1 MITRSVSRVHSLV
14 VPLCLLACCGLATAG
29 CGSVRTNES
38 HHRVPETFIVSV
50 AGNSF
55 LADGAY
61 QIGPY
66 VVRGRF
72 RASNLSLAGAERAFG
87 TEDRCRMSVGGVSVS
102 WPLLG
107 VRGLFTTLGGFVRKT
122 GKPDFHG
129 NGCEYRSQVQPDSLT
144 VFASRW
150 KTARG
155 LRIGDPVST
164 LYRLYPNATFHSAV
178 VGDPSGW
185 WLQSGSIVPGTPS
198 VQGELVAHVVRQHI
212 ASLRIDI
219 DGEGE

>member
-1 MITRSVSRVHSLV
+1 
-14 VPLCLLACCGLATAG
+14 
-29 CGSVRTNES
+29 
-38 HHRVPETFIVSV
+38 VPETFLVSV
-50 AGNSF
+50 ADNSF

-66 VVRGRF
+66 VLRGRF
-72 RASNLSLAGAERAFG
+72 KASNLSLAGAERAFG
-87 TEDRCRMSVGGVSVS
+87 KEDRCRLSVGGVLVS

-107 VRGLFTTLGGFVRKT
+107 VRGLFTTLGGFVGKT

-129 NGCEYRSQVQPDSLT
+129 NGCEYRSQVQPDSLI
-144 VFASRW
+144 VFTSRW

-164 LYRLYPNATFHSAV
+164 LYRLYPNATFHSTV

-185 WLQSGSIVPGTPS
+185 WLQSGSIVPGMPS
-198 VQGELVAHVVRQHI
+198 VQGELVAHVVSQHV